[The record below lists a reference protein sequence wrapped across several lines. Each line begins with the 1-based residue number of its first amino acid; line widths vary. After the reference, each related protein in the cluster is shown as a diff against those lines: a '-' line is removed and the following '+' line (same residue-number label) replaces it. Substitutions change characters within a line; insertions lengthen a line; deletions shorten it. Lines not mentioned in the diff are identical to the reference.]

1 MRSNFR
7 IFKSAL
13 IALLSISTVL
23 FSLVAQAEH
32 HAEAAK
38 PETNVRA
45 MSMTIEAVIT
55 DIDLE
60 TRQFTVEGPNGQPIT
75 MTAAEQVVKLE
86 DVNVGDTIVATYFT
100 SLESELREP
109 TQEELAEPWVVLA
122 DAAKSDADEQPAIGG
137 ARLIRAVC
145 TIEGMNRVLGTVTIM
160 DPRGK
165 LHLIGDVEP
174 EKMEGVTLGQTV
186 VMVYTEALA
195 VTLEPV
201 AK

>member
-13 IALLSISTVL
+13 IALISISTVL

-75 MTAAEQVVKLE
+75 MTAAEKVVKLE

-122 DAAKSDADEQPAIGG
+122 DAAKSEADEQPAIGG

>member
-1 MRSNFR
+1 MRSISPILKTAR
-7 IFKSAL
+7 IV
-13 IALLSISTVL
+13 LLGIST
-23 FSLVAQAEH
+23 LVFTAIAMADN
-32 HAEAAK
+32 HAEPAT

-75 MTAAEQVVKLE
+75 MTAAEKVVKLE

-109 TQEELAEPWVVLA
+109 TEEELAEPWVVLA
-122 DAAKSDADEQPAIGG
+122 DAAQSEAGEQPAIGG
-137 ARLIRAVC
+137 ARMIRAVC
-145 TIEGMNRVLGTVTIM
+145 TIEGMNRVLGTVTIQ

-201 AK
+201 AQ

>member
-13 IALLSISTVL
+13 IALISISTVL

>member
-1 MRSNFR
+1 MRSTSP
-7 IFKSAL
+7 IFKAARIAL
-13 IALLSISTVL
+13 IGISTVL
-23 FSLVAQAEH
+23 FSVVAQAEH
-32 HAEAAK
+32 HGEAAK
-38 PETNVRA
+38 PEANVRA

-55 DIDLE
+55 SIDLE
-60 TRQFTVEGPNGQPIT
+60 TRQVTVEGPNGQPIT

-122 DAAKSDADEQPAIGG
+122 DAAKSEAGEQPAIGG
-137 ARLIRAVC
+137 ARMIRAVC
-145 TIEGMNRVLGTVTIM
+145 TIEGMNRVLGTVTIK

-201 AK
+201 TQ

>member
-1 MRSNFR
+1 M
-7 IFKSAL
+7 FKAAR

-23 FSLVAQAEH
+23 FSFVAQAEH

-60 TRQFTVEGPNGQPIT
+60 TRQVTVEGANGQPIT
-75 MTAAEQVVKLE
+75 MTASEQVVKLE

-122 DAAKSDADEQPAIGG
+122 DAAKSEGDEKPAIGG
-137 ARLIRAVC
+137 ARMIRAVC

-201 AK
+201 AQ

>member
-1 MRSNFR
+1 MRSNSR
-7 IFKSAL
+7 IFKAARIAL
-13 IALLSISTVL
+13 ISISTVL
-23 FSLVAQAEH
+23 FSFAAQAEH
-32 HAEAAK
+32 HAEAAE
-38 PETNVRA
+38 PEANVRA

-60 TRQFTVEGPNGQPIT
+60 TRQLTVEGPNGQPIT
-75 MTAAEQVVKLE
+75 MTAAEKVVKLE

-109 TQEELAEPWVVLA
+109 TPEELAEPWVVLA
-122 DAAKSDADEQPAIGG
+122 DAAKSEAGEQPAIGG
-137 ARLIRAVC
+137 ARMIRAVC
-145 TIEGMNRVLGTVTIM
+145 TIEGMNRVLGTVTIQ

-201 AK
+201 AQ

>member
-1 MRSNFR
+1 MRSTSP
-7 IFKSAL
+7 IFKAARIAL
-13 IALLSISTVL
+13 IGISTVL
-23 FSLVAQAEH
+23 FSVVAQAEH

-38 PETNVRA
+38 PEANVRA

-55 DIDLE
+55 SIDLE
-60 TRQFTVEGPNGQPIT
+60 TRQVTVEGPNGQPIT

-109 TQEELAEPWVVLA
+109 TQEELADPWVVVA
-122 DAAKSDADEQPAIGG
+122 DAAKSEGDEQPAIGG
-137 ARLIRAVC
+137 ARMIRAVC

-201 AK
+201 AQ

>member
-13 IALLSISTVL
+13 IALISISTVL

-75 MTAAEQVVKLE
+75 MTAAEKVVKLE

-122 DAAKSDADEQPAIGG
+122 DAAKSEADEQPAIGG
-137 ARLIRAVC
+137 ARMIRAVC